1 MALSKA
7 RILSSEND
15 ASVKQE
21 QNTSINI
28 NIKPKQPQ
36 PVEYPSI
43 TPIPQSSNQA
53 TNFTIPQ
60 PPMNGVY
67 QSPQATNNVS
77 LERGISD
84 IGADITELETKNK
97 FLEILL
103 SIYETNP
110 IKVND
115 LLICHSNTLMEL
127 IKLLTQADKV
137 ELIVNDDCSC
147 NGCVSHS
154 KYLLIDRILVYKNNE
169 SNDLKYKYNNIYTE
183 LIRHN
188 ISLKLTI

>member
-1 MALSKA
+1 MNKA

-21 QNTSINI
+21 QSTSINI

-36 PVEYPSI
+36 PVEYPSVQ
-43 TPIPQSSNQA
+43 PLPQSSQA

-60 PPMNGVY
+60 MSGVY
-67 QSPQATNNVS
+67 QSQHTTNNVS

-115 LLICHSNTLMEL
+115 LFI
-127 IKLLTQADKV
+127 
-137 ELIVNDDCSC
+137 
-147 NGCVSHS
+147 
-154 KYLLIDRILVYKNNE
+154 
-169 SNDLKYKYNNIYTE
+169 
-183 LIRHN
+183 
-188 ISLKLTI
+188 

>member
-21 QNTSINI
+21 QSTSINI

-36 PVEYPSI
+36 PVEYPSVQ
-43 TPIPQSSNQA
+43 PLPQSSQA

-60 PPMNGVY
+60 MSGVY
-67 QSPQATNNVS
+67 QSPQPTNSVS

-137 ELIVNDDCSC
+137 ELIVNDDCAC
-147 NGCVSHS
+147 NGCVSRS

-169 SNDLKYKYNNIYTE
+169 SNDLKYKYNSIYTE

-188 ISLKLTI
+188 ISLKTCI